1 MVCSLCG
8 CSGHNKRTCDITGI
22 TGITASERRVATELN
37 ATLPVPKSKAPHALE
52 GLDGCVAMFKE
63 PKVLKAKKVAK
74 VIEGLSGSPAMVA
87 MFKEPKVLKAKK
99 VAKVIEGLS
108 GSPAMVAM
116 FKEPKVLKAKKVA
129 KVIEGLSGSP
139 AMVAMFKEPAS
150 LKPRNLTNC
159 SGCGGKGHNSRTCV
173 SACIP
178 CSPPKS
184 LCFAGLSAE
193 QAVNLVRIVECQ
205 PAY

>member
-52 GLDGCVAMFKE
+52 GLDGC
-63 PKVLKAKKVAK
+63 
-74 VIEGLSGSPAMVA
+74 VA

>member
-52 GLDGCVAMFKE
+52 GLDGC
-63 PKVLKAKKVAK
+63 
-74 VIEGLSGSPAMVA
+74 
-87 MFKEPKVLKAKK
+87 
-99 VAKVIEGLS
+99 
-108 GSPAMVAM
+108 VAM

>member
-87 MFKEPKVLKAKK
+87 V
-99 VAKVIEGLS
+99 
-108 GSPAMVAM
+108 
-116 FKEPKVLKAKKVA
+116 
-129 KVIEGLSGSP
+129 
-139 AMVAMFKEPAS
+139 FKEPAF